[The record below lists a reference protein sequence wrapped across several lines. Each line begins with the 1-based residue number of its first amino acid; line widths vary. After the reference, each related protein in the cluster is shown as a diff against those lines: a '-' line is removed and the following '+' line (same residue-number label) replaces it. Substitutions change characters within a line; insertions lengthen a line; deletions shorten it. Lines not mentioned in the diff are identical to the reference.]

1 MRYDIARAVRDWTIS
16 EIVDRRGNRPCSDAF
31 SDANDTEL
39 ADVYE
44 ALRLL
49 RAAGVPPDKSRGNP
63 EVESIK
69 HKCPND
75 HTKTPFFVLK
85 AKPSGWRLY
94 FRIADR
100 ETKQI
105 EFLFATNKKKNARDP
120 ENLNRCCTIL
130 RAIQSGSCSRA
141 ELTIPNR

>member
-1 MRYDIARAVRDWTIS
+1 MRYDIARAVTDWTIY
-16 EIVDRRGNRPCSDAF
+16 EFIDRRGNTPCSDEF
-31 SDANDTEL
+31 SNANDTEL

-44 ALRLL
+44 SLRLL
-49 RAAGVPPDKSRGNP
+49 RAAGVPPDRTRGNP
-63 EVESIK
+63 EVEAIN
-69 HKCPND
+69 HKCPHD
-75 HTKTPFFVLK
+75 HNKTAFFVLK

-120 ENLNRCCTIL
+120 EDLDRCCTIL
-130 RAIQSGSCSRA
+130 RAIQSGNCSRA
-141 ELTIPNR
+141 ELAIPDR